1 MRKFEEIVDVILAQI
16 KDGTLKPGD
25 RLRPHRQI
33 AYEFNCSIGT
43 ASRAY
48 AELERRGITY
58 GKVGQGTFVYG
69 TDRDEEEIGKGF
81 FFPRESWI
89 EAGSNLIDLSK
100 NSYFNA
106 NTDSRMR
113 EVFQKLA
120 QHNESGRYLDY
131 FDSRG
136 RINDRKIAADWL
148 GHQLDVVDSANII
161 VVPGIQA
168 GLYLAMA
175 TLASPGD
182 MVATEE
188 FGYPGI
194 RAVCRELDLRV
205 AAVAMDEHGLLPEAF
220 EQICERG
227 NVKILAT
234 IPTNHNPTGITQ
246 PTARRLQ
253 ILKIAQKHHVHIVE
267 DAVYAPLQPHR
278 VPSYYQL
285 APEDT
290 LYLTGLSKAF
300 SPGLRVGYMVA
311 PPPLIPRLANK
322 MTAVNWMT
330 SPVSLDMANYLLSS
344 GLVDQQVSELIIDCR
359 RRESL
364 ARQILGRWLADHN
377 TNLDAPLAHFWV
389 RVPDGLEVAE
399 FVRKARAANIVV
411 VGSDAFA
418 MSKSVENHHVRIC
431 VMAEPDEQR
440 LRRALER
447 LADILVKW
455 EDGEMVSG
463 SFRSQRPERV
473 PILP

>member
-1 MRKFEEIVDVILAQI
+1 VRKFEEIVDVVLAQI

-69 TDRDEEEIGKGF
+69 TDRDEEQIGKGF

-89 EAGSNLIDLSK
+89 DADSSLIDLSK

-106 NTDSRMR
+106 NTDGRLR
-113 EVFQKLA
+113 EVFQKLSH
-120 QHNESGRYLDY
+120 HNESGRYLDY

-136 RINDRKIAADWL
+136 RINDREIAANWL
-148 GHQLDVVDSANII
+148 RYQLDVVDSSNII
-161 VVPGIQA
+161 VIPGVQS

-182 MVATEE
+182 IVATEE

-194 RAVCRELDLRV
+194 RAVCRELDLRI

-220 EQICERG
+220 EQLCQRG
-227 NVKILAT
+227 NVKILVT
-234 IPTNHNPTGITQ
+234 IPTNHNPTGTTQ
-246 PTARRLQ
+246 PTARRMQ

-278 VPSYYQL
+278 VPSYCQL
-285 APEDT
+285 APDDT

-311 PPPLIPRLANK
+311 PAPLIPRLASK

-330 SPVSLDMANYLLSS
+330 SPVSLDMANYFLIS
-344 GLVDQQVSELIIDCR
+344 GLVDKQVSELIAACR
-359 RRESL
+359 HRETL
-364 ARQILGRWLADHN
+364 ARQILGKWLVDQS
-377 TNLDAPLAHFWV
+377 TNLDAPLAHFWL
-389 RVPDGLEVAE
+389 RVPDEIEVSD
-399 FVRKARAANIVV
+399 FVQEARAANIVV
-411 VGSDAFA
+411 VGSEAFA
-418 MSKSVENHHVRIC
+418 MSKSVENRHVRIC

-440 LRRALER
+440 LQKALTR
-447 LADILVKW
+447 LAAILTHYEEGGPSVYRT
-455 EDGEMVSG
+455 G
-463 SFRSQRPERV
+463 SSDPGRV
-473 PILP
+473 TILP

>member
-1 MRKFEEIVDVILAQI
+1 MRKFEEIVDVVLSQI

-69 TDRDEEEIGKGF
+69 TDRDEDQIGKGF

-89 EAGSNLIDLSK
+89 ETDSNLIDLSK

-106 NTDSRMR
+106 NTDDRLR
-113 EVFQKLA
+113 EVFQKLS
-120 QHNESGRYLDY
+120 QHNETGRYLDY

-136 RINDRKIAADWL
+136 RINDREIAADWL
-148 GHQLDVVDSANII
+148 RHQLDVVDSENII
-161 VVPGIQA
+161 VIPGVQS

-205 AAVAMDEHGLLPEAF
+205 AAVAMDDHGLVPEAF
-220 EQICERG
+220 EQLCQRG
-227 NVKILAT
+227 NVKILVT
-234 IPTNHNPTGITQ
+234 IPTNHNPTGTTQ
-246 PTARRLQ
+246 PTARRLE
-253 ILKIAQKHHVHIVE
+253 ILKIAQKYHVHIVE

-278 VPSYYQL
+278 VPSYCQL

-311 PPPLIPRLANK
+311 PAPLIPRLASK

-330 SPVSLDMANYLLSS
+330 SPVSLDMANYFLIS
-344 GLVDQQVSELIIDCR
+344 GLVDKQVSELVTVCR
-359 RRESL
+359 RRESF
-364 ARQILGRWLADHN
+364 ARQILSRWLADHS

-389 RVPDGLEVAE
+389 RVPDGIEVSD
-399 FVRKARAANIVV
+399 FVRKARTANIVV
-411 VGSDAFA
+411 VGSEAFA
-418 MSKSVENHHVRIC
+418 MSKSLENRHVRIC

-440 LRRALER
+440 LHQALNR
-447 LADILVKW
+447 LAEILVNYEEQGPSRYCDTPLTPGK
-455 EDGEMVSG
+455 MT
-463 SFRSQRPERV
+463 
-473 PILP
+473 ILP